1 VRGGAAVADETETA
15 EAGAESAPSNAEL
28 AGRVDAL
35 DSKLDRI
42 IDMFSGKKDQAH
54 AAAQEHTEER
64 LDRPSTIAEEI
75 RAQLEAQRK
84 AEAADAEK
92 RSHADRLAAV
102 EEKVTGMTEKTPE
115 TPPRRIERM
124 MWGAR

>member
-1 VRGGAAVADETETA
+1 MRGAAAVADDTDTETEA
-15 EAGAESAPSNAEL
+15 EASTAEL
-28 AGRVDAL
+28 AGRMDGIE
-35 DSKLDRI
+35 SKLDAL
-42 IDMFSGKKDQAH
+42 IDKLSGRKDQAH
-54 AAAQEHTEER
+54 AAAEQHTEER

-75 RAQLEAQRK
+75 RAQLEAQRA

-115 TPPRRIERM
+115 TPPRRIERLL
-124 MWGAR
+124 WGSR